1 MIQKAVRH
9 FQQVRWLPRIGKE
22 SNVVHPGTTPVRPYQ
37 LIELMQSILKGIAM
51 LREATAMTVRQ
62 NLGELL
68 NEVQYRHDEIV
79 ITKAGKPVAA
89 MIDIALYKF
98 LKQDSENF
106 EHLWAKF
113 SRGFK
118 DMSED
123 QVMDEVTAIVKD
135 VRREMALEKLQQRP
149 AAE

>member
-1 MIQKAVRH
+1 
-9 FQQVRWLPRIGKE
+9 
-22 SNVVHPGTTPVRPYQ
+22 
-37 LIELMQSILKGIAM
+37 MQ
-51 LREATAMTVRQ
+51 REATAMNVRQ
-62 NLGELL
+62 NLGALL

-113 SRGFK
+113 SSNFK
-118 DMSED
+118 NISED
-123 QVMDEVTAIVKD
+123 KVMDEVTAIVKG
-135 VRREMALEKLQQRP
+135 VRRDMALEKLQQRSVV
-149 AAE
+149 E

>member
-1 MIQKAVRH
+1 
-9 FQQVRWLPRIGKE
+9 
-22 SNVVHPGTTPVRPYQ
+22 
-37 LIELMQSILKGIAM
+37 MQSIAKGIAM

-98 LKQDSENF
+98 LKQDNENF

-113 SRGFK
+113 SRGFE
-118 DMSED
+118 DMSEE

-135 VRREMALEKLQQRP
+135 VRREIALEKLQQRP
-149 AAE
+149 ASE

>member
-1 MIQKAVRH
+1 
-9 FQQVRWLPRIGKE
+9 
-22 SNVVHPGTTPVRPYQ
+22 
-37 LIELMQSILKGIAM
+37 M